1 MLDFYALEDLLTPEE
16 KEVQKAA
23 RRFLEKEALPH
34 IRDWWEEGVF
44 PTHLIPRFAELGFLG
59 PTLPPEYGGAGV
71 SSAAYGLICYELER
85 VDSGLRSFVSVQSS
99 LVMYPIYAYGSEE
112 QKREFLPKLARGE
125 MVGCFG
131 LTEPDGGSDPYGN
144 MKTRA
149 RREGDTWVLNGT
161 KMWITNGNLAHL
173 AVIWAK
179 DEGGW
184 QTALVEF
191 PPARVARDG
200 AARAIEDLPPFD
212 PDDASGST
220 RKKRK
225 LGPDELLALVRDARD
240 SGENVAAHLVLAAE
254 GFDEYGEMTV
264 HAAGRVALPNEP
276 NGGFNT
282 LLKRARGKTEVYK
295 LGLDPTFVPLGT
307 AFRACERAQRSKY
320 ARLKRKAFASL
331 HKHVSGDFE
340 PFVKDDRAQIAPSL
354 LDHIRDLNFL
364 DNRLHRFAA
373 RLFDERFEANEE
385 KIRREVIPP
394 KLPK

>member
-179 DEGGW
+179 DEGERSW
-184 QTALVEF
+184 ASSSPRT
-191 PPARVARDG
+191 P
-200 AARAIEDLPPFD
+200 RASRP
-212 PDDASGST
+212 
-220 RKKRK
+220 
-225 LGPDELLALVRDARD
+225 
-240 SGENVAAHLVLAAE
+240 
-254 GFDEYGEMTV
+254 
-264 HAAGRVALPNEP
+264 GR
-276 NGGFNT
+276 
-282 LLKRARGKTEVYK
+282 
-295 LGLDPTFVPLGT
+295 
-307 AFRACERAQRSKY
+307 
-320 ARLKRKAFASL
+320 
-331 HKHVSGDFE
+331 
-340 PFVKDDRAQIAPSL
+340 
-354 LDHIRDLNFL
+354 
-364 DNRLHRFAA
+364 
-373 RLFDERFEANEE
+373 
-385 KIRREVIPP
+385 
-394 KLPK
+394 